1 MNTND
6 EIRQDL
12 QELKEEITNDLDNNS
27 HLVYEQ
33 EYEQEIE
40 NKPRQELTGLDKLER
55 DLMED
60 VPRNMI
66 SKMTDEVT
74 AIASQTSDVFEI
86 LEAGTGAK
94 IRATTTTENKYL
106 FNALSAPSKKVKE
119 FLDEELDIVAI
130 VITSADIAEE
140 YSEKDK
146 EDAKKVSV
154 PCVHFFTLDGDHI
167 ASVAHGIH
175 RAADSLIS
183 TGITPSEDEPI
194 TIRFVEVETKKGTA
208 YSFEWV

>member
-1 MNTND
+1 MNNND

-12 QELKEEITNDLDNNS
+12 QELKEEIANE
-27 HLVYEQ
+27 HEQ
-33 EYEQEIE
+33 EPELVHEQETE
-40 NKPRQELTGLDKLER
+40 TEPMQDLSGLDKLER

-60 VPRNMI
+60 EPKNMI
-66 SKMTDEVT
+66 SVMTDEVT

-130 VITSADIAEE
+130 VITSADIAED

>member
-1 MNTND
+1 MNNND

-12 QELKEEITNDLDNNS
+12 QELKEEIT
-27 HLVYEQ
+27 HEHEQ
-33 EYEQEIE
+33 ESELVHEQETE
-40 NKPRQELTGLDKLER
+40 TEPMQDLSGLDKLER

-60 VPRNMI
+60 EPKNMI
-66 SKMTDEVT
+66 SVMTDEVT

-130 VITSADIAEE
+130 VITSADIAED

-183 TGITPSEDEPI
+183 TGITPSEDDPI

>member
-1 MNTND
+1 M
-6 EIRQDL
+6 QG
-12 QELKEEITNDLDNNS
+12 
-27 HLVYEQ
+27 
-33 EYEQEIE
+33 
-40 NKPRQELTGLDKLER
+40 LTGLDKLER
-55 DLMED
+55 DLMADE
-60 VPRNMI
+60 PRNMI

-74 AIASQTSDVFEI
+74 AIAAQTSDVFEI

-130 VITSADIAEE
+130 VITSADIAED

>member
-1 MNTND
+1 MNNND

-12 QELKEEITNDLDNNS
+12 QELKEEIANE
-27 HLVYEQ
+27 HEQ
-33 EYEQEIE
+33 ESELVHEQETE
-40 NKPRQELTGLDKLER
+40 TEPMQDLSGLDKLER

-60 VPRNMI
+60 EPKNMI
-66 SKMTDEVT
+66 SVMTDEVT

-130 VITSADIAEE
+130 VITSADIAED